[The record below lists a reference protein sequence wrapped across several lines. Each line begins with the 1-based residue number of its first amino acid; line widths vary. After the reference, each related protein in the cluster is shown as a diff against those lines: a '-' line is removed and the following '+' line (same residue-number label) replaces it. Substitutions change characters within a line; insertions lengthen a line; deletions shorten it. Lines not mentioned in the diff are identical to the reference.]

1 MKISRSPEGYSP
13 GVASSRTGFSGLSSS
28 SLVVFLPDS
37 FSEATSGG
45 VDGACVEP
53 GSLFASRRPGA
64 DVCSDFSP
72 STRAGV
78 AVMMSALPV
87 VQLWRMVE
95 AGLLIF
101 SAESTEK
108 CVDAA

>member
-13 GVASSRTGFSGLSSS
+13 GVASSGTGFSGLSLL
-28 SLVVFLPDS
+28 SLVAFSPDS

-45 VDGACVEP
+45 VDRADVEP
-53 GSLFASRRPGA
+53 GSFFASWRPRA

-78 AVMMSALPV
+78 EVMMSALSV
-87 VQLWRMVE
+87 VQL
-95 AGLLIF
+95 
-101 SAESTEK
+101 
-108 CVDAA
+108 